1 MCFRCRGGARMK
13 SDDADTAQMLLA
25 KALELSKSEEDF
37 AAAKAIGGARE
48 RIDSG
53 HSAQQFVLRALDE
66 TGDRQRELL
75 KEAMQLLEPHTSR
88 NLEVKP

>member
-1 MCFRCRGGARMK
+1 MK

-25 KALELSKSEEDF
+25 KAVELNKSEEDF
-37 AAAKAIGGARE
+37 DAARAIGGARE

-75 KEAMQLLEPHTSR
+75 KEAMQLLEPPTSR